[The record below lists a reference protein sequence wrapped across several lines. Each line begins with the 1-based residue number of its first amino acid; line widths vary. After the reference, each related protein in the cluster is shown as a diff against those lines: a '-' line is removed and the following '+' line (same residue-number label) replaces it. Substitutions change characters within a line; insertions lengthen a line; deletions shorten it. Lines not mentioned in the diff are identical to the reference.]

1 MEPNCG
7 AGCSSVGDNCFQI
20 LLTSIWPAAPA
31 AERLWVGCCLGED
44 FSTTNS
50 APRAMR
56 LGCSLS
62 EFPPQPEKAFR
73 PSARLKA
80 EQHPDLYL
88 QLSRSQRFPDGTG
101 PQFSHVASV
110 LYVRSAITK
119 GEEAM
124 AVRGQKMLNAP
135 VSFRR
140 GRTLP
145 LLGGGGTELF
155 FSMLPPSAGTN
166 CSSKHVSDLAFPLK
180 V

>member
-7 AGCSSVGDNCFQI
+7 AGCSSVGDNGFQI
-20 LLTSIWPAAPA
+20 RLTSIWPAAPA
-31 AERLWVGCCLGED
+31 AERLWVGCCLSED

-62 EFPPQPEKAFR
+62 EFPPQPAKAFK
-73 PSARLKA
+73 PSARVKA

-110 LYVRSAITK
+110 LHVRSAITK

-135 VSFRR
+135 GFLPKRKNVTSVGRR
-140 GRTLP
+140 R
-145 LLGGGGTELF
+145 
-155 FSMLPPSAGTN
+155 
-166 CSSKHVSDLAFPLK
+166 D
-180 V
+180 